1 MRRPQKGELPVRKPR
16 GYPENPDFYKISAI
30 APLPC
35 SSPNKRPGNQGVDTP
50 GSTQTPSLQTLSSPA
65 AADELAEISEHSESK
80 RFQNRRPSPAHHK
93 KATTND
99 HDAVMFFGEVSS
111 VGSWMEHGEQWE
123 DHQRTMSPLPEHAK
137 SNFQRNSSPS
147 IPRELEIP
155 PYHHYQMGH
164 SEDDVL
170 SKADLAYLAQQNR
183 LLLRQAQMNQ
193 AGN

>member
-1 MRRPQKGELPVRKPR
+1 
-16 GYPENPDFYKISAI
+16 
-30 APLPC
+30 
-35 SSPNKRPGNQGVDTP
+35 VDTP

-65 AADELAEISEHSESK
+65 TVDELAVISERSESK
-80 RFQNRRPSPAHHK
+80 RFQNRHPSPAHHK

-99 HDAVMFFGEVSS
+99 HDAAMFFGEVSS

-123 DHQRTMSPLPEHAK
+123 DHQRTLSPLPENAK
-137 SNFQRNSSPS
+137 SNFLRNSSPS
-147 IPRELEIP
+147 IPRELKIH
-155 PYHHYQMGH
+155 HHYQMEH